1 MFPEIRAAFPR
12 RVFDPMVR
20 LLARLGVTPNMISWT
35 GFIISTVAAILAG
48 SGMLTAAGIVSLIGG
63 GLDMFDGALARMT
76 GTASKFG
83 ALLDSSLDRFGEAVL
98 LAGIITYYATEGNIT
113 NVAIAAAALMGSFM
127 VSYVKARAEGL
138 NIACDV
144 GFFTRPE
151 RVVVLGLGL
160 MLGPVGLGIAVVATA
175 IAANIT
181 AFQRLLHVY
190 KELQRTQQ

>member
-20 LLARLGVTPNMISWT
+20 FLARIGVTPNMITWT
-35 GFIISTVAAILAG
+35 GLIVSVGAAVLAG
-48 SGMLTAAGIVSLIGG
+48 SGLLMLAGWVSLVGG

-76 GTASKFG
+76 GKANKFG
-83 ALLDSSLDRFGEAVL
+83 ALLDSSLDRYGEAVL
-98 LAGIITYYATEGNIT
+98 LAGVSTYYANASQGAM
-113 NVAIAAAALMGSFM
+113 VAVAAVALMGSFM

-138 NIACDV
+138 DVACDV

-151 RVVVLGLGL
+151 RVIVLGLGL
-160 MLGPVGLGIAVVATA
+160 VLGPIGLELAVTAVA
-175 IAANIT
+175 IAANVT

-190 KELQRTQQ
+190 KELERTQQ